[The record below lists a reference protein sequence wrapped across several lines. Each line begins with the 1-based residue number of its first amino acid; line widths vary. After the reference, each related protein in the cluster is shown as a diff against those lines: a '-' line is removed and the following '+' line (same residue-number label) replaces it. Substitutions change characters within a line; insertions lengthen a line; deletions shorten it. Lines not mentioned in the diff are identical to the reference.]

1 MFRGVWFGEIEK
13 WDITEFGEQEQ
24 FDQIQCELPVQS
36 SIRITGWVFI
46 FVTHNHP
53 LLKFYPSSG
62 RNCSVYQSYA
72 HMDTHVCICMIQL
85 LNFFQFICFLIK
97 INEVFNKMYSRGV
110 VLGYTCHRTSLVL
123 PQITENPEIF
133 SLCKKKQSAAIK

>member
-13 WDITEFGEQEQ
+13 WDITKFGEQEQ
-24 FDQIQCELPVQS
+24 FDQIQCESPVQS
-36 SIRITGWVFI
+36 SIRIAGWVFI
-46 FVTHNHP
+46 FITHN

-72 HMDTHVCICMIQL
+72 HMDTHVCICMIKL
-85 LNFFQFICFLIK
+85 LNFFSIHLFLIK

-123 PQITENPEIF
+123 PQITENPKNF
-133 SLCKKKQSAAIK
+133 SLCKKKQSAAIT